1 MQLFTDLRMF
11 EDAQEVMASASGETQ
26 RMLMR
31 KRADWARDSNQP
43 KVAAEMLI
51 SSGDLDKAVVLITE
65 NDWMDLAI
73 NVMRKLER
81 SDVDSLRRLAAYF
94 IRKSEFNL
102 AARIYGNINDIKA
115 VAQMHVAAGH
125 WTDAFAIADR
135 YPKFVEDVYLPY
147 ARYLAERDQF
157 EEAQK

>member
-1 MQLFTDLRMF
+1 
-11 EDAQEVMASASGETQ
+11 MASASGETQ

-31 KRADWARDSNQP
+31 KRADWAKNSNQP

-51 SSGDLDKAVVLITE
+51 SSGDLDKAVQLITE

-81 SDVDSLRRLAAYF
+81 SDVDSLRRLASYF

-115 VAQMHVAAGH
+115 MAQMHV
-125 WTDAFAIADR
+125 
-135 YPKFVEDVYLPY
+135 
-147 ARYLAERDQF
+147 
-157 EEAQK
+157 

>member
-1 MQLFTDLRMF
+1 
-11 EDAQEVMASASGETQ
+11 MASASGETQ

-31 KRADWARDSNQP
+31 KRADWAKNSNQP

-51 SSGDLDKAVVLITE
+51 SSGDLDKAVQLITE

-81 SDVDSLRRLAAYF
+81 SDVDSLRRLASYF

-115 VAQMHVAAGH
+115 MAQMH
-125 WTDAFAIADR
+125 
-135 YPKFVEDVYLPY
+135 
-147 ARYLAERDQF
+147 
-157 EEAQK
+157 